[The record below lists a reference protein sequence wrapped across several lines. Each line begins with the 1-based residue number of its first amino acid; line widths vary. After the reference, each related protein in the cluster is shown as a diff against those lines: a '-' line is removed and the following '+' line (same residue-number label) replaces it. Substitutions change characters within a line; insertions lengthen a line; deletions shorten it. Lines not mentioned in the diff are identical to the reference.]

1 MLDPSLDVL
10 LVEDDPVTRRMVS
23 GQLKRLGIQNIR
35 QVEDGRAALEEIA
48 KQKPQVLITDWGM
61 PRVNGLQLLQIIR
74 KHEALKSLPVLM
86 VTGRA
91 EKEYVLT
98 AVQEGVSSYI
108 VKPFDVQ
115 TLEAKLSKIL
125 ECS

>member
-1 MLDPSLDVL
+1 MLDPNLDVL

-23 GQLKRLGIQNIR
+23 GQLQRLGVQNIR
-35 QVEDGRAALEEIA
+35 QVVDGRAALVEIA
-48 KQKPQVLITDWGM
+48 RQKPQVLITDWGM
-61 PRVNGLQLLQIIR
+61 PRINGLQLLQIIR

-91 EKEYVLT
+91 EKEYVLA

-115 TLEAKLSKIL
+115 TLEAKLTKIL
-125 ECS
+125 E

>member
-1 MLDPSLDVL
+1 MLDPNLDVL
-10 LVEDDPVTRRMVS
+10 LAEDDPVTRRMVS
-23 GQLKRLGIQNIR
+23 GQLQRLGVQTIR
-35 QVEDGRAALEEIA
+35 QVEDGRLALEEIA
-48 KQKPQVLITDWGM
+48 RQMPQVLITDWSM

-86 VTGRA
+86 ITSRS

-98 AVQEGVSSYI
+98 AAQEGVSSYI

-125 ECS
+125 V